1 MRNSVAVIILSG
13 IILVCVSFSE
23 APAVDSPVFKS
34 SGVENLAAGRQVAA
48 FESLPTL
55 DSILQ
60 RYVEALGG
68 KEAIDRMRTRRL
80 SGELI
85 HDFPG
90 ENPSKTVL
98 PAEVIAAAPNK
109 WRLVLK
115 TSTGIQQLGFDGA
128 YGWTQDADRVL
139 IDNRQARSKLA
150 YLFNPQGAIRLEDYF
165 SQLSLEGKVVS
176 EGRAEY
182 AVKARGSGG
191 TQETLF
197 FDADSGLLNRLG
209 DNIVVKSY
217 RRILGILHPVHIV
230 ITRKGGTSTYRFD
243 DVAVNIAIEDARFAI
258 PDLGEVFPDVFEG
271 LTDPEIVP
279 LLKVFPSVHEDMNV
293 PCRDGRFLHDL
304 IVQNGYKRGL
314 EIGSFTGYSGLWMGL
329 ALKKTGGTLV
339 TIEYEA
345 SSGEEAR
352 KNILLAGLEA
362 VIDARIADAFAEIPK
377 IEDEFDFVFIDAGK
391 PDYVKFLNLIRD
403 RVVAGGAIIAHN
415 VTNYAR
421 DMQDFLAAV
430 QNDPGLETTFQELSD
445 EGMSVS
451 RVRGPKSP
459 PPGDQRTSDEQNNGR
474 MRCRPAPDFDTLR
487 KEILDLHQKTIDA
500 HLKKDVGFFTKDIS
514 ADYFSVGNGEIRKS
528 TKEEIASQFERYLH
542 GTTFTEYRNLREPII
557 GFSKDGSMAWSLVQV
572 RVAGRSRIESGAERD
587 FDVTW
592 AWITLYERQGDG
604 WVRLGE
610 VSNFK

>member
-1 MRNSVAVIILSG
+1 MKNSFAGIILSG

-23 APAVDSPVFKS
+23 AP
-34 SGVENLAAGRQVAA
+34 GVENLVTGRQVAA

-60 RYVEALGG
+60 KYIEALGG
-68 KEAIDRMRTRRL
+68 KEAIDKIRTRKL

-90 ENPSKTVL
+90 ENPPKTVL
-98 PAEVIAAAPNK
+98 PAEVITAAPNK

-115 TSTGIQQLGFDGA
+115 TSTGVQQLGFDGA

-165 SQLSLEGKVVS
+165 PQLSLEGKVVS
-176 EGRAEY
+176 EGRTEY

-217 RRILGILHPVHIV
+217 RRILGILHPVHII

-314 EIGSFTGYSGLWMGL
+314 EIGSFTGYSALWMGL
-329 ALKKTGGTLV
+329 ALKKTGGRLV
-339 TIEYEA
+339 TIEFET

-352 KNILLAGLEA
+352 KNIRRAGLEA
-362 VIDARIADAFAEIPK
+362 VVEARIADAFAEIPK
-377 IEDEFDFVFIDAGK
+377 IEGEFDFVFIDAGK

-403 RVVAGGAIIAHN
+403 RVAAGGAIVAHN

-421 DMQDFLAAV
+421 DMQDYLAAV
-430 QNDPGLETTFQELSD
+430 QNDPGLETTFQELSA

-451 RVRGPKSP
+451 RVRGPKSLP
-459 PPGDQRTSDEQNNGR
+459 RDALLPGAASQI
-474 MRCRPAPDFDTLR
+474 PL
-487 KEILDLHQKTIDA
+487 
-500 HLKKDVGFFTKDIS
+500 
-514 ADYFSVGNGEIRKS
+514 FSVEDMQHDF
-528 TKEEIASQFERYLH
+528 SQ
-542 GTTFTEYRNLREPII
+542 LR
-557 GFSKDGSMAWSLVQV
+557 
-572 RVAGRSRIESGAERD
+572 RILENEHCC
-587 FDVTW
+587 
-592 AWITLYERQGDG
+592 LYEYTGKKEFDSLFDERFKLIDRPMRYEEFFKIIAPLAAKVGCMHTALWMPG
-604 WVRLGE
+604 
-610 VSNFK
+610 VS